1 MQTIIKR
8 RKFLF
13 GSVALIGSCAR
24 YSGSNEKVAQ
34 IPSMAKQMQVP
45 SAPPMPEHTA
55 LLDDLQ
61 KRTFD
66 FFWETTN
73 PMTGLTPDRWPAPS
87 ASSIAGVGFGFVVLT
102 IGVNRGYIKRE
113 QAAQRTLTTLRFLWS
128 LKQGPEPRGNGG
140 YKGFFYHFLDTK
152 TGARL
157 AECELSTI
165 DTSLLVAGALFAA
178 DYFNLENNAET
189 EIRDLV
195 KRIYERIDWK
205 WAQYDGRRISMGWHP
220 ETQSLIKDKTGQ
232 WNGYNEGMIVYI
244 LALGSPTF
252 PVAPDAWAAWC
263 ETYPEHWGS
272 YAGYEH
278 LIFPPHFGHQYSH
291 IFVDFRG
298 IKDEYMRQKGIDYFE
313 NSRRAT
319 YAQRAY
325 GYLNPLQY
333 KGYSENIWGITA
345 CDGPYNGKL
354 PFKGRQQQFVT
365 YSGRG
370 AAIWGAKDT
379 YDDGTIAPTGAIAS
393 MPFAPEIVI
402 PSMVEMH
409 RIYGAQIYQKYGF
422 VDAFNPSFEYD
433 VPTPDGKVIKDFGWV
448 ASNYLAIDQG
458 PIIIGIEN
466 YRNDFVGKFAR
477 NNAIIRRGL
486 IRAGFSGGYLG

>member
-1 MQTIIKR
+1 MQSAR
-8 RKFLF
+8 RNFLLGTASF
-13 GSVALIGSCAR
+13 LAACSS
-24 YSGSNEKVAQ
+24 SGSGSAIISTN
-34 IPSMAKQMQVP
+34 PSKLSQKPVP
-45 SAPPMPEHTA
+45 PVPAMPEHAA

-61 KRTFD
+61 RRTFN

-73 PMTGLTPDRWPAPS
+73 PETGLTPDRWPAPS

-102 IGVNRGYIKRE
+102 VGVNRGYITR
-113 QAAQRTLTTLRFLWS
+113 AAAAERTLNTLRFLWS

-152 TGARL
+152 TGDRL
-157 AECELSTI
+157 AQCELSTI
-165 DTSLLVAGALFAA
+165 DTALLIAGALFAA
-178 DYFNLENNAET
+178 DYFNADNSTER
-189 EIRDLV
+189 EIRDLAN
-195 KRIYERIDWK
+195 KLYERIDWK
-205 WAQYDGRRISMGWHP
+205 WAQHDGRRISMGWHP

-232 WNGYNEGMIVYI
+232 WNGYNEGMIVYV
-244 LALGSPTF
+244 LALGSPTH
-252 PVAPDAWAAWC
+252 PADPDAWTAWC
-263 ETYPEHWGS
+263 ETYPDHWGS

-298 IKDEYMRQKGIDYFE
+298 IKDEYMRGRGFDYFE

-319 YAQRAY
+319 YSQRAY
-325 GYLNPLQY
+325 GFYNPLEY
-333 KGYSENIWGITA
+333 RGYSENIWGITA

-354 PFKGRQQQFVT
+354 PYKGRQQQFVT
-365 YSGRG
+365 YAGRG
-370 AAIWGAKDT
+370 AAIIGDKDT

-402 PSMVEMH
+402 PSMVEFH
-409 RIYGAQIYQKYGF
+409 NLYGHQIYKEYGF

-448 ASNYLAIDQG
+448 ARDYLAIDQG
-458 PIIIGIEN
+458 PIVIGIEN
-466 YRNDFVGKFAR
+466 YRNDFVWKFAR
-477 NNAIIRRGL
+477 NNAILKRGL
-486 IRAGFSGGYLG
+486 KRAGFTGGYLD